1 MKKHTISM
9 AILACAVFL
18 SVASAYANESA
29 AEFFNKERNN
39 WQADSTQSSDQTHL
53 SPDKRHV
60 ANMVSKEAASM
71 LGAQYVEIALKLT
84 KLESNF
90 RCHVLG
96 PKTRHGRAVG
106 PLQVL
111 PSSAKGLGVHNMHG
125 NCQAQ
130 VLAGILH
137 MKQCISAGAHSHK
150 NLSACHVAGVGGW
163 NKKLNKRSELYKQKY
178 IRMASLQRTPR

>member
-1 MKKHTISM
+1 MKNHTIAMTIS
-9 AILACAVFL
+9 ACAVFL
-18 SVASAYANESA
+18 NVTLASASESA
-29 AEFFNKERNN
+29 ADFFNNERNN
-39 WQADSTQSSDQTHL
+39 WQSVQTSSSNYPAL

-60 ANMVSKEAASM
+60 AQMVSSEASKR
-71 LGAQYVEIALKLT
+71 LGSQYVEIALKLT

-111 PSSAKGLGVHNMHG
+111 PSSARGLGIHNMHG

-137 MKQCISAGAHSHK
+137 MKQCIAAGAYSHR

-178 IRMASLQRTPR
+178 IRMASLKRTPR

>member
-9 AILACAVFL
+9 TISACAVFL
-18 SVASAYANESA
+18 NVASASANESA
-29 AEFFNKERNN
+29 AEFFNNERNN
-39 WQADSTQSSDQTHL
+39 WQTVHASPYSHGAL

-60 ANMVSKEAASM
+60 ANMVSREAASR
-71 LGAQYVEIALKLT
+71 LGSQYVDIALKLT

-111 PSSAKGLGVHNMHG
+111 PSSARALGVHNMAG

-137 MKQCISAGAHSHK
+137 MKQCIEVGAHS
-150 NLSACHVAGVGGW
+150 NANMSACHVAGVGGW

-178 IRMASLQRTPR
+178 IRMAALQRSPR